1 LTRLSFRHDLRQQTQ
16 AQHVATEH
24 GLARF
29 TAAPIGHLPWFLATQ
44 RAGLW
49 AVFCSA
55 DPAALICTPVLH
67 DLIARLDADLAAT
80 GTTAHP
86 AQPLR
91 GLDPLAVDYLILGSR
106 LGTEVLRRQ
115 IFADQPPSALP
126 AYFQLSPQPD
136 LWRAHCAA
144 LDAID
149 PASARAAAVIA
160 DTNTAFSLFQQA
172 ARRQD
177 TPEKVAAL

>member
-1 LTRLSFRHDLRQQTQ
+1 M
-16 AQHVATEH
+16 
-24 GLARF
+24 
-29 TAAPIGHLPWFLATQ
+29 PWFLASQ

-55 DPAALICTPVLH
+55 DAGQLSCADLLAK
-67 DLIARLDADLAAT
+67 LIACLDADLVAAH
-80 GTTAHP
+80 AP
-86 AQPLR
+86 VRAVRPLA

-115 IFADQPPSALP
+115 LLGTLPPAAIP
-126 AYFQLSPQPD
+126 AYFQLTPQPD

-149 PASARAAAVIA
+149 PASARAARIVA
-160 DTNTAFSLFQQA
+160 DTNAAFSLFLQA
-172 ARRQD
+172 ARLQD